1 MTKGSVKFFS
11 HEKRYGFLR
20 IDGGGEI
27 FFHMTGVSPVVDP
40 ATLVK
45 DVAVEF
51 EIKKGKKGPQAFNV
65 TLA

>member
-1 MTKGSVKFFS
+1 MKGNVKFFN
-11 HEKRYGFLR
+11 HEKHYGFLR
-20 IDGGGEI
+20 VEGGGEV
-27 FFHMTGVSPVVDP
+27 FFHLSGVSPAVDP

-51 EIKKGKKGPQAFNV
+51 EIKKGKKGPQANNV